1 MVGMNVMGDTVN
13 RLSHLFGVGT
23 KEVIIQH
30 GDASQILVNIL
41 GVGAMIYAVVRGGV
55 KPLVKYAQ
63 FPNPF
68 CVNQE
73 VLQSCNRLNKKNHLR
88 R

>member
-41 GVGAMIYAVVRGGV
+41 GVGAMMYAVVRGV
-55 KPLVKYAQ
+55 LNHQTSIPS
-63 FPNPF
+63 FPTLS
-68 CVNQE
+68 V
-73 VLQSCNRLNKKNHLR
+73 
-88 R
+88 